1 MDVVILDIDKEHK
14 RISLGLKQ
22 LNDPWKDVSSRYAK
36 DQEVPVK
43 VVRLA
48 DFGAF
53 VELEEGIEGLI
64 HISQL
69 SRQRVEKPQDVLLE
83 GQEITARIL
92 EVNPEERRIRLSL
105 RSAQD
110 EEETKRRDEDRVKRK
125 RPDSER
131 TSHPQKTQLPQEETA
146 FTIGDLLQAQE
157 KKNQENNE

>member
-1 MDVVILDIDKEHK
+1 ME
-14 RISLGLKQ
+14 RCQ
-22 LNDPWKDVSSRYAK
+22 LPLREI
-36 DQEVPVK
+36 QEVPVK

-69 SRQRVEKPQDVLLE
+69 SRQRVEKPQDVLQE
-83 GQEITARIL
+83 GRG
-92 EVNPEERRIRLSL
+92 NHRPYFGDFPEERRMRLSL

-157 KKNQENNE
+157 KRKPGKQRVVSRCF